1 MPKIALEGMRFYG
14 YHGFYPEEQ
23 VVGTEFMIDVYID
36 TILVLLA
43 PGVKIPEDDIQATL
57 SYETVYQVCK
67 IEMKKPVKLI
77 ETLATRILSRLK
89 SQFRN
94 AGDDDEAL
102 FSLEVKSILVR
113 VSKFHPPLGGR
124 VERAYVEVSG

>member
-23 VVGTEFMIDVYID
+23 VVGTEFMVDVYID

-102 FSLEVKSILVR
+102 FRLEVKSILVR

>member
-1 MPKIALEGMRFYG
+1 MRFYG

-23 VVGTEFMIDVYID
+23 VVGTEFMVDVYID

-102 FSLEVKSILVR
+102 FRLEVKSILVR

>member
-23 VVGTEFMIDVYID
+23 VVGTEFMVDVYID
-36 TILVLLA
+36 TALVLA
-43 PGVKIPEDDIQATL
+43 GPGVKIPEDDIQTTL

-77 ETLATRILSRLK
+77 ETLADRILAQLK
-89 SQFRN
+89 RQFHKP
-94 AGDDDEAL
+94 GDEDEAPFRL
-102 FSLEVKSILVR
+102 QVKSILVR

>member
-23 VVGTEFMIDVYID
+23 VVGTEFMVDVYID
-36 TILVLLA
+36 TNLVRSD
-43 PGVKIPEDDIQATL
+43 PDVKIPEDDIQTTL

-77 ETLATRILSRLK
+77 ETLAARILTRLRG
-89 SQFRN
+89 QFRN
-94 AGDDDEAL
+94 RDDDDAL
-102 FSLEVKSILVR
+102 FRLEVKSILVR

>member
-1 MPKIALEGMRFYG
+1 MRFYG

-23 VVGTEFMIDVYID
+23 VVGTEFMVDVYID
-36 TILVLLA
+36 TNLVRSD
-43 PGVKIPEDDIQATL
+43 PDVKIPEDDIQTTL

-77 ETLATRILSRLK
+77 ETLAARILTRLRG
-89 SQFRN
+89 QFRN
-94 AGDDDEAL
+94 RDDDDAL
-102 FSLEVKSILVR
+102 FRLEVKSILVR

>member
-23 VVGTEFMIDVYID
+23 VVGTEFMVDVYID
-36 TILVLLA
+36 THLV
-43 PGVKIPEDDIQATL
+43 PSDPDVKIPEDDIQTTL

-77 ETLATRILSRLK
+77 ETLAARILTRLRG
-89 SQFRN
+89 QFRN
-94 AGDDDEAL
+94 RDDDDAL
-102 FSLEVKSILVR
+102 FRLEVKSILVR

>member
-23 VVGTEFMIDVYID
+23 VVGTEFMVDVYID
-36 TILVLLA
+36 THLVRSD
-43 PGVKIPEDDIQATL
+43 PDVKIPEDDIQTTL

-77 ETLATRILSRLK
+77 ETLAARILTRLRG
-89 SQFRN
+89 QFRN
-94 AGDDDEAL
+94 RDDDDAL
-102 FSLEVKSILVR
+102 FRLEVKSILVR